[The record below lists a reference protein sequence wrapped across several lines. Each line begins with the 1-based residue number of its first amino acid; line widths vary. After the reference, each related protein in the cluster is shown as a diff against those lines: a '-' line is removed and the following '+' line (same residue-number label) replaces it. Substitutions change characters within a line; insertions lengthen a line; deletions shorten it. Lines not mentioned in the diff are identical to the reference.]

1 MHKPM
6 LALIRL
12 ITANQSSLQ
21 RKITM
26 EERHLCWPPYFYLDP
41 AVPPPQFFH
50 SRIATAPKHPRGDG
64 TESA

>member
-1 MHKPM
+1 
-6 LALIRL
+6 
-12 ITANQSSLQ
+12 
-21 RKITM
+21 M

-64 TESA
+64 TESAWTSK